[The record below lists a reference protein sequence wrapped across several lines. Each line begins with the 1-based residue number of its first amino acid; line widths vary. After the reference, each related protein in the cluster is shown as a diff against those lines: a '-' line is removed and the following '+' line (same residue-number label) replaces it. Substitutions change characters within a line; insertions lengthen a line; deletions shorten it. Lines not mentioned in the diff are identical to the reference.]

1 MHQAVIP
8 LPIFPTVDAQPLA
21 DILLPYLKR
30 IIMNQADLKT
40 ALETI
45 GAALSGVAAQLEK
58 ATNEIVIAIS
68 NSGTTTP
75 EVDAAVANLQA
86 VATALS
92 AASQNLDDLNPD
104 APPA

>member
-1 MHQAVIP
+1 VIL
-8 LPIFPTVDAQPLA
+8 LPISPTVDAQPLA

-30 IIMNQADLKT
+30 IIMNQAELKT

-45 GAALSGVAAQLEK
+45 GTALSGVAAQLDK

-68 NSGTTTP
+68 NQGNTTP
-75 EVDAAVANLQA
+75 EVDAALAGLQA

-92 AASQNLDDLNPD
+92 AASQTLDDLNPD
-104 APPA
+104 APA